1 MGARL
6 RVQVPSQVGH
16 GERSEAC
23 MRGCRFCLKADKPGR
38 ALLAMQEAH
47 RGDVRR
53 DAPGTSVATA
63 LRMNQA
69 ALSPLVSNPHYER
82 LGGHEQVVRLVDAF
96 YRAMDTLPEAAVIRA
111 MHEPDLRATK
121 AVLVKYLSEWM
132 GGPKLYQPERGAPM
146 LRRRHQPFRLDGAA
160 RDAWMACMKQALAEV
175 CADAGLRD
183 ELEAAFFK
191 VADFI
196 RNTEDG
202 GQERAHPGRPSET
215 HPGQVVAPHQSKA

>member
-1 MGARL
+1 M
-6 RVQVPSQVGH
+6 
-16 GERSEAC
+16 
-23 MRGCRFCLKADKPGR
+23 
-38 ALLAMQEAH
+38 
-47 RGDVRR
+47 
-53 DAPGTSVATA
+53 A

-69 ALSPLVSNPHYER
+69 TPPSVVSNPHYER

-121 AVLVKYLSEWM
+121 AVLVMYLSEWM
-132 GGPKLYQPERGAPM
+132 GGPKRYTPTRGAPM

-175 CADAGLRD
+175 CTDAALRG

-202 GQERAHPGRPSET
+202 GQARAHPGRPRET
-215 HPGQVVAPHQSKA
+215 QPGLVAAPHRSEV